1 MTNIAV
7 ILAGGSGHRFGGDLP
22 KQFLNVAGKTIL
34 EHSVDAFERN
44 AGINE
49 ICIVV
54 HPDYVS
60 LLESIVL
67 HNRWSKVTRLLKG
80 GDERYLSSMAAI
92 EACRPETDVCLVFHD
107 AVRPL
112 VSQRIINDVITALD
126 DNKAVAVAVPATD
139 TILERETGS
148 SYIGRIPDR
157 RTLMY
162 VQTPQAFRYE
172 TIAEAYRIGLQ
183 DKDFQPTDDCGVVR
197 KYLPQE
203 RIYIVEGDDENIKL
217 TYPKDSWLVE
227 RILAQRDKG

>member
-7 ILAGGSGHRFGGDLP
+7 ILAGGSGRRFGGDMP

-34 EHSVDAFERN
+34 EHSVDAFEHN
-44 AGINE
+44 AGIDE

-54 HPDYVS
+54 HPDYMS
-60 LLESIVL
+60 LLENFVRC
-67 HNRWSKVTRLLKG
+67 NRWSKVTRLLKG

-92 EACRPETDVCLVFHD
+92 EACRPGTDVRLVFHD

-112 VSQRIINDVITALD
+112 VSQRIINDVIAALD
-126 DNKAVAVAVPATD
+126 CHNAVAVAVPATD

-172 TIAEAYRIGLQ
+172 TIAEAYRIGLL
-183 DKDFQPTDDCGVVR
+183 DKDFQSTDDCGVVK

-227 RILAQRDKG
+227 RILAERNKG

>member
-54 HPDYVS
+54 HPDYMS
-60 LLESIVL
+60 LLESIVRC
-67 HNRWSKVTRLLKG
+67 NNWSKVTKLLKG

-92 EACRPETDVCLVFHD
+92 NAYHPGTDVRLVFHD
-107 AVRPL
+107 VVRPL
-112 VSQRIINDVITALD
+112 VSQRIINDVIAALD
-126 DNKAVAVAVPATD
+126 GHNAVAVAVPATD

-157 RTLMY
+157 RTLMC

-183 DKDFQPTDDCGVVR
+183 DEDFLSTDDCGVVR
-197 KYLPQE
+197 NYLPQE

>member
-92 EACRPETDVCLVFHD
+92 DAYRPGTDVRLVFHD

-112 VSQRIINDVITALD
+112 VSQRIINDVIAVLD
-126 DNKAVAVAVPATD
+126 CHNAVAVAVPATD